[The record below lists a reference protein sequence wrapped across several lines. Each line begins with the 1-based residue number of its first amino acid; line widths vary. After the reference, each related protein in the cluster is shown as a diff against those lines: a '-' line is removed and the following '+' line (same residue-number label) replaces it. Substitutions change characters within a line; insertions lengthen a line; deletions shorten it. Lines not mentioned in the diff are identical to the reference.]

1 MKSFN
6 EWLENREVSNFVSRI
21 DAEKRDFGNQSNN
34 REFYITRDGESGP
47 TSARNEVPNW
57 AQTPQGPIP
66 GSFKSGIFAGKYHN
80 IVSYLIPRKMPWI
93 LVPTKPKKTLYIR
106 QQDVQVVKDY
116 KPWISTFKKTDFE
129 ELGRE
134 GQGEFFTEKPPT
146 AHKQAQVKNTWR
158 LLQNNF
164 LLKPVSDILS
174 THKQL
179 MAQNI
184 GFDAEGEIFV

>member
-1 MKSFN
+1 MGGCMKFN
-6 EWLENREVSNFVSRI
+6 EWLENRVFRI
-21 DAEKRDFGNQSNN
+21 DAEKRDFGDHSNL
-34 REFYITRDGESGP
+34 RQFYITNNGESGP
-47 TSARNEVPNW
+47 TSAPNEVPNW
-57 AQTPQGPIP
+57 AQTPQGPTP
-66 GSFKSGIFAGKYHN
+66 GRFRSGAFAGKYHN

-116 KPWISTFKKTDFE
+116 KPWISAFKKTDFE

-134 GQGEFFTEKPPT
+134 GQGEFFTEKPPV
-146 AHKQAQVKNTWR
+146 AHKQSQIKDTWR

-164 LLKPVSDILS
+164 SLQPVSDILA